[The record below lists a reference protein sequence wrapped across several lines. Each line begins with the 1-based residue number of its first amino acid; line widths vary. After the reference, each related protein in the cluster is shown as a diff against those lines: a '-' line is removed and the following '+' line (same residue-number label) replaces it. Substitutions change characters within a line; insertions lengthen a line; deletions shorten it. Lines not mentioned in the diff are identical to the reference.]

1 MSVDLANG
9 LQGPKTSYYIF
20 SNSLCILTFLK
31 FTAIFHDNCPILL
44 QLRQVFF
51 AVGFRLECEKT
62 ALYLI

>member
-20 SNSLCILTFLK
+20 SNSLCILTFLQ
-31 FTAIFHDNCPILL
+31 FTAFFHDNCPILL
-44 QLRQVFF
+44 QLGRYF